1 MSPTLRK
8 ILTRFSECARF
19 LSLGGEHPARKG
31 HKSRTPERY
40 GILSIVDANSLG
52 RLATMGNARFLMI
65 APGPRS
71 RFRAVKRFFP
81 WLLPGNEPR
90 CLMADNFG
98 HAVGAHVNNS
108 RASVRKPRIVRGM
121 N

>member
-40 GILSIVDANSLG
+40 EILLIVDAASLG
-52 RLATMGNARFLMI
+52 RSATMGNARLLMI
-65 APGPRS
+65 APSPRS
-71 RFRAVKRFFP
+71 RFRAVERCNP

-98 HAVGAHVNNS
+98 HPVGAHVSNS
-108 RASVRKPRIVRGM
+108 RASVRKSRIVRGM

>member
-40 GILSIVDANSLG
+40 EILLIVDAASLG
-52 RLATMGNARFLMI
+52 RSATMGNARLLMI
-65 APGPRS
+65 APSPRS
-71 RFRAVKRFFP
+71 RFRAV
-81 WLLPGNEPR
+81 ER
-90 CLMADNFG
+90 CTHGCFREANRAASRLTTLAIPS
-98 HAVGAHVNNS
+98 AHT
-108 RASVRKPRIVRGM
+108 
-121 N
+121 